1 MRAPHAAPAV
11 EILRLLSSRPEGLS
25 DVEAAARHTDH
36 GWNELP
42 PAPKPSALSR
52 IARQFTSPL
61 ILTLLA
67 AAGLSSL
74 FRHTTDALV
83 ILAVVLANAAF
94 GFLQERRAERAI
106 EALGRLTVPSARV
119 IRSGD
124 LRVLPARELVPG
136 DLVVLSDG
144 DRVPADA
151 RLLSAR
157 NLATLEAA
165 LTGES
170 APVEKKETVLPEGT
184 TLADRR
190 NMVFLGTLV
199 ARGEAVAVVTG
210 TGATSALGSIATSLA
225 KVQRAKSHFESRAG
239 ELVGRMALLAVA
251 GALVTF
257 LVGYTVRGFG
267 LFDMLLFGVAVLVAG
282 IPEGLPA
289 VLAVVLAI
297 GAHRMARRGAV
308 IRRLPAVETLG
319 VATVIATDKTG
330 TLTQNVM
337 TVTDVLLGGTEA
349 LTVNGGPRDAEG
361 EFRSGNAVVD
371 PADPRLRRVLTA
383 VARATGAKLAGRDGE
398 LRIEGDPTEAALL
411 VAAIKG
417 GVDPVAALSGGGTVD
432 SLPFDQEAKLR
443 AAVYESEGARRL
455 YVLGAFEEVLAR
467 STAALTPEG
476 PRTLS
481 VAERTALTVRG
492 ETLAVAGRRVVAVAE
507 RNRFARAEITAMDA
521 HHLTLLA
528 VFGIEDPPRPEV
540 ADAVARAKRAGLRI
554 IMKTG
559 DHAAT
564 AVAIARAVGIL
575 EPDQPA
581 RVLTETEL
589 DALTPEEF
597 ERAVAEVSIFARVTP
612 ATKLKIVRALQRQ
625 GQVVAM
631 TGDGVNDAPALK
643 RADIGIAMG
652 KAGTDVAR
660 EAAEMVLTDDNFATI
675 VNAIEE
681 GRVVFRNVRRTSYY
695 LVTTNTAENV
705 TILLTLVLG
714 FPLPLL
720 PVHVLWLNLVTDG
733 VSTVTL
739 ATEPIHGDELHDPPR
754 RAREGILNRTV
765 LAPLAVMAVL
775 MATVTIGLFANA
787 LPLGIDKARTL
798 AFTAMAVMQLFNV
811 FSMRSLHQSVFRL
824 GLFTNR
830 AVLVGIALSFSLQLA
845 VLSIAP
851 LRQAFHFTSLSA
863 PEWLVVL
870 GLSSSVLWLGE
881 LLKWVRRL
889 SRRNRPVR
897 AVHPRIGELGTGP
910 H

>member
-1 MRAPHAAPAV
+1 MRAPHAAEAA
-11 EILRLLSSRPEGLS
+11 EILRLLGSRPEGLS
-25 DVEAAARHTDH
+25 DVEADARVSDV
-36 GWNELP
+36 GPNELP
-42 PAPKPSALSR
+42 PPPKPSVGLQF
-52 IARQFTSPL
+52 ARQFKNPL
-61 ILTLLA
+61 ILTLLVA
-67 AAGLSSL
+67 AALSSV
-74 FRHTTDALV
+74 FRHTTDAVV
-83 ILAVVLANAAF
+83 IVAVVLANAVF
-94 GFLQERRAERAI
+94 GFIQERRAERAI
-106 EALGRLTVPSARV
+106 EALKRLAVPQARV
-119 IRSGD
+119 IRSGE
-124 LRVLPARELVPG
+124 LRSLPARQLVPG

-144 DRVPADA
+144 DRVPADS

-157 NLATLEAA
+157 NLTTLEAA

-170 APVEKKETVLPEGT
+170 TPVEKEETVLPEGT
-184 TLADRR
+184 ALADRR

-199 ARGEAVAVVTG
+199 ARGEATGVVTA
-210 TGATSALGSIATSLA
+210 TGPASVLGSIATSLA
-225 KVQRAKSHFESRAG
+225 HVRRAKSHFESRAG
-239 ELVGRMALLAVA
+239 ELVARMAILAVA
-251 GALVTF
+251 GALLTF
-257 LVGYTVRGFG
+257 VVGYTVRGFG
-267 LFDMLLFGVAVLVAG
+267 LFDMLLFGVAVLVSG

-289 VLAVVLAI
+289 VLAVVLAL
-297 GAHRMARRGAV
+297 GAHRMAKRGAV
-308 IRRLPAVETLG
+308 IRHLPAVETLG

-337 TVTDVLLGGTEA
+337 TVTDVLLGGTDA
-349 LTVNGGPRDAEG
+349 LTVTGGPREHTGRFVASGREFDPG
-361 EFRSGNAVVD
+361 E
-371 PADPRLRRVLTA
+371 PRLHRTLEALALTSGARVTNGKGE
-383 VARATGAKLAGRDGE
+383 ARV
-398 LRIEGDPTEAALL
+398 EGDPTEAALL
-411 VAAIKG
+411 VTALKG
-417 GVDPVAALSGGGTVD
+417 GVDPKTAVAGGTVVD
-432 SLPFDQEAKLR
+432 TMPFDQEAKIRAVVHATGLR
-443 AAVYESEGARRL
+443 RHL
-455 YVLGAFEEVLAR
+455 YVVGAFERVLER
-467 STAALTPEG
+467 CTAVHAASG
-476 PRTLS
+476 VVVLS
-481 VAERTALTVRG
+481 DRERTALTARA
-492 ETLAVAGRRVVAVAE
+492 EALAVAGRRVLAVAE
-507 RNRFARAEITAMDA
+507 RNRFAHAAITPHDA

-528 VFGIEDPPRPEV
+528 VLGIEDPPRPEV

-554 IMKTG
+554 VMKTG

-581 RVLTETEL
+581 RVLTETDL

-597 ERAVAEVSIFARVTP
+597 DRAVAEVSIFARVTP
-612 ATKLKIVRALQRQ
+612 ATKLKIVEALQRS

-652 KAGTDVAR
+652 RAGTDVAR

-675 VNAIEE
+675 VSAIEE

-695 LVTTNTAENV
+695 LVTTNSAENV
-705 TILLTLVLG
+705 TILLTLALG

-765 LAPLAVMAVL
+765 LVPLAVMATL

-787 LPLGIDKARTL
+787 LPLGLEKARTL

-811 FSMRSLHQSVFRL
+811 LSMRSLHQSLFRL

-830 AVLVGIALSFSLQLA
+830 AILLGIALSFALQIA
-845 VLSIAP
+845 VLSVAP
-851 LRQAFHFTSLSA
+851 LRAAFHFTPLTFS
-863 PEWLVVL
+863 EWIVVL

-881 LLKWVRRL
+881 LLKWVRRE
-889 SRRNRPVR
+889 SRRSRPMRPV
-897 AVHPRIGELGTGP
+897 HPAMGELGAGP